1 MSREGQHRPQG
12 QCWCGL
18 NHPRKPESV
27 SSLLRRLVPAGSILE
42 IQKLPDRRGYRV
54 RAYAF
59 GATACDVDGRTLNAA
74 LMAALKG
81 SKP

>member
-42 IQKLPDRRGYRV
+42 IQKLPDRRGYHV
-54 RAYAF
+54 RSYAF
-59 GATACDVDGRTLNAA
+59 GARRCDVDGRTLHAA
-74 LMAALKG
+74 LRAALKAR
-81 SKP
+81 P